1 MSTRT
6 TISIMH
12 FDTAT
17 IIPDIIRIISDA
29 MRMRKLFELCMEVKH
44 YASASYIG
52 DAHAHLHGYLRR
64 QASLHRF

>member
-1 MSTRT
+1 M
-6 TISIMH
+6 
-12 FDTAT
+12 AT
-17 IIPDIIRIISDA
+17 FIPDIIRIISDA
-29 MRMRKLFELCMEVKH
+29 MRTRKLFELSTMETKY